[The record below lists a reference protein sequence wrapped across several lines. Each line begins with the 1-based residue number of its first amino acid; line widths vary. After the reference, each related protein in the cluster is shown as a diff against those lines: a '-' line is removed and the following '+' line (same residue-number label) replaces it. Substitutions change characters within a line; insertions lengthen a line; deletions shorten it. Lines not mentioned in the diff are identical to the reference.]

1 VGRDS
6 RKEGGGDMGPAKIS
20 HYLLNA
26 KALRNRDLKISF
38 ESILAGLLGCIFG
51 LLMGMTAI
59 ALFLDKQAVMQAG
72 EPGML
77 LIKVIVVGTFVILS
91 VILFTKG
98 SEGEG
103 GNKDSGR
110 NADPEIRGND
120 DETGSD
126 GTLPV

>member
-1 VGRDS
+1 
-6 RKEGGGDMGPAKIS
+6 MGPAKFS
-20 HYLLNA
+20 HYLLYA
-26 KALRNRDLKISF
+26 KTLKSRDVKTSF

-103 GNKDSGR
+103 GTKDSER
-110 NADPEIRGND
+110 SSDPGTRGKD
-120 DETGSD
+120 DETGAD
-126 GTLPV
+126 RTIPL